1 MTIKQFF
8 NDMRRQKLRSAL
20 TMFGIFWGTC
30 SIVLLFAF
38 GQGITESQIKA
49 QRGLGDNIAIIWP
62 GVTSKEF
69 RGLPTGRRVRF
80 TEEDARLIKSKAA
93 TLKGISPEY
102 RGWNINLR
110 YKKQT
115 TLRSVSG
122 VWPEFSDLRNVIP
135 DIGSRFINKRDMDE
149 KRRVIFLGDKLA
161 EDLFE
166 EAEPVGQSVLFNG
179 TPFTVIGVMKEKK
192 QNSSYNGRDNRN
204 AFIPSTTFKAMF
216 SRRFVNVMI
225 VQAYPT
231 ASMEDTK
238 SEVYKI
244 MGERYKFDP
253 SDKEALSIWDTTRG
267 IAFLKTFFMAFQY
280 FLFGIG
286 VATLITGGIGV
297 SNIMN
302 VVLEERTKEI
312 GIKMALGAKKQMIML
327 QFVLETLLITAIGG
341 LLGFLFAYA
350 LIQVFPYLELDEF
363 IGTPRVNMVGSLM
376 VIGVL
381 GLVGLASGYFPARR
395 AANLQP
401 VQALKLF

>member
-1 MTIKQFF
+1 M
-8 NDMRRQKLRSAL
+8 
-20 TMFGIFWGTC
+20 
-30 SIVLLFAF
+30 LLFAF

-69 RGLPTGRRVRF
+69 RGLPTGRRIRF
-80 TEEDARLIKSKAA
+80 TEDDARLIRSKST

-102 RGWNINLR
+102 RGWNVNLR
-110 YKKQT
+110 YKKQN

-122 VWPEFSDLRNVIP
+122 VWPEFTDLRNVIP
-135 DIGSRFINKRDMDE
+135 AVGSRFINQRDMDE
-149 KRRVIFLGDKLA
+149 KRRVIFLGNKLA

-166 EAEPVGQSVLFNG
+166 QEEAIGESILFNG

-216 SRRFVNVMI
+216 SRRYVNVMI
-225 VQAYPT
+225 IQAHPT
-231 ASMEDTK
+231 ASMEATK
-238 SEVYKI
+238 NEVYEI

-253 SDKEALSIWDTTRG
+253 SDKEAFSIWDTTKG

-312 GIKMALGAKKQMIML
+312 GIKMALGAKKQMILL
-327 QFVLETLLITAIGG
+327 QFVLETLLITAVGG
-341 LLGFLFAYA
+341 ILGFVFAHA
-350 LIQVFPYLELDEF
+350 LIQVFPYFELEEF
-363 IGTPRVNMVGSLM
+363 IGTPRINMLGSIM
-376 VIGVL
+376 VVVVL